1 MSASNPLLTPS
12 TFPNEAPN
20 FPVIIPDHYEPAIRV
35 AIETARKNTD
45 ALKSNPAPAT
55 FDNTIVALETS
66 GDLLKS
72 IVSIFYNQISANG
85 SDALDQLTD
94 VIGPIN
100 AAFSSDISL
109 DPAIFARVKSLYD
122 QRDTLSLTPE
132 QRTMLDETYKSFV
145 RNGALLGDNA
155 QSRLRVIDEK
165 LSVLAPQFQKN
176 LKKSTESYEMVI
188 RDHAELAGLPDNA
201 IATAADTAK
210 EKGYDNAWV
219 FTLHQPSFLAYITYA
234 TNRARREELWRAFN
248 SRAYNDAYDNRATIC
263 ELVALKTERAKLLG
277 YDTHADFTLAERM
290 AGSSERV
297 FDFIHDLLAS
307 YKPAAIRDLN
317 DLRDYA
323 HRVDNLS
330 PTDFAPWD
338 TAFYR
343 EKLQQERLHFS
354 SEDVRPYFPLKR
366 VLSGTF
372 AHFEKLFGVHFVANT
387 AYPTWHRDVTAYD
400 VFDNTDNTFMGIL
413 YADFFPRTGKQSG
426 AWMTTYRDQGLHNG
440 TIKRPLVAIVCNFTK
455 PTGDTPSLL
464 THEEVLTLL
473 HEMGHAMHMM
483 LSNVTYTSC
492 SGTNV
497 KWDFVEL
504 PSQIQENWGY
514 EPETLAM
521 IAAHY
526 KTGAPMPDDLIEKLR
541 AAQQYMAGLQGLRQM
556 SFSLLDMTWYSTP
569 AEHVPKSADDVVSF
583 EDRVMKDYALFPRL
597 AGPSSTSFG
606 HIFGGGYSAGYYS
619 YKWAEVLDADAF
631 DYFRAQGA
639 ANGTGLYD
647 PVTAAAYRREVLSRG
662 GSEDPNILYERF
674 RGQAANKEALLK
686 REGVK

>member
-1 MSASNPLLTPS
+1 MPQNPLLTPS
-12 TFPNEAPN
+12 SLPNNVPDFKA
-20 FPVIIPDHYEPAIRV
+20 VTPDHFEPAIRA
-35 AIETARKNTD
+35 AIDSARKNIDT
-45 ALKSNPAPAT
+45 LKTNPAAPT
-55 FDNTIVALETS
+55 FDNTIGALEAS
-66 GDLLKS
+66 GDDLKS
-72 IVSIFYNQISANG
+72 ITSLFYNQISANG

-94 VIGPIN
+94 IIGPLN

-109 DPAIFARVKSLYD
+109 DPAIFARVKSVYEARNTAL
-122 QRDTLSLTPE
+122 LTPE
-132 QRTMLDETYKSFV
+132 QKTLLEDTYKSFV

-155 QSRLRVIDEK
+155 QARIRIIDER

-176 LKKSTESYEMVI
+176 LKKSTESYELII
-188 RDHAELAGLPDNA
+188 RDPADLDGLPDNA
-201 IATAADTAK
+201 VAAAADTAR

-219 FTLHQPSFLAYITYA
+219 FTLHQPSFVAFITYA
-234 TNRARREELWRAFN
+234 NSRPRREEIWRAFN
-248 SRAYNDAYDNRATIC
+248 SRAYNDDYDNRDTIR

-290 AGSSERV
+290 AGSSARV
-297 FDFIHDLLAS
+297 FDFIHDMLAS
-307 YKPAAIRDLN
+307 YKPAAERDLN
-317 DLRDYA
+317 DLRAFALRIDGLA
-323 HRVDNLS
+323 A
-330 PTDFAPWD
+330 TDFSPWD

-343 EKLQQERLHFS
+343 EKLQQERFNFS
-354 SEDVRPYFPLKR
+354 SEDVRPYFPLER

-372 AHFEKLFGVHFVANT
+372 THFEKLFGLRFVANT
-387 AYPTWHRDVTAYD
+387 AYPTWHNDVTAYD
-400 VFDNTDNTFMGIL
+400 VFDTDDNAFMGVL

-426 AWMTTYRDQGLHNG
+426 AWMTTYRDQGLQFG
-440 TIKRPLVAIVCNFTK
+440 LLKRPLVAIVCNFTK

-483 LSNVTYTSC
+483 LSNVTYASC

-504 PSQIQENWGY
+504 PSQVQENWGY
-514 EPETLAM
+514 EPETLSL

-526 KTGAPMPDDLIEKLR
+526 QTGAPMPDDLIQKLR
-541 AAQQYMAGLQGLRQM
+541 GAQQYMTGLQGLRQM

-569 AEHVPKSADDVVSF
+569 PEQAPKNADEVVTF
-583 EDRVMKDYALFPRL
+583 EDRVMKDISLFPRM

-606 HIFGGGYSAGYYS
+606 HIFGGGYAAGYYS

-647 PVTAAAYRREVLSRG
+647 PATAAAYHREVLARG

-674 RGQAANKEALLK
+674 RGQPASKEALLK
-686 REGVK
+686 REGVR